1 MQVADIWTKSLFPG
15 IIDYVIIL
23 VYLMVMFMVAAN
35 IKNRKILHN
44 PVYRYYVWGL
54 FASVLGA
61 VAMGMIYTLY
71 YREGGD
77 TTAYYRS
84 SEALVNLLFRNPAG
98 YFRILLGD
106 QTPEALSLFSRE
118 TGYPM
123 YWGKSSSFAVVRFTS
138 LITLFGFKNYFTTTI
153 LFAWFFY
160 GGYWKLYLLVT
171 RLYPDYA
178 RSFAFGILF
187 FPSVLFWGSG
197 ISKDAMAL
205 AATGWFVY
213 AVYMIAVEK
222 RHLLANGFVAVLTT
236 YLILSVKA
244 YIFVALL
251 PAAFVWLAWNY
262 IKRIDNPVVRT
273 AAMPVSAALFLA
285 AGLGILSAFSG
296 LLGEYGSID
305 SIIRKAIIT
314 YEDHTRSVQYGYNF
328 YSLGTFDG
336 TRWNFFSKAP
346 AAIMAGLFRPY
357 LWEVRNPVMLLAAL
371 ENTAFIIIVI
381 IVLWRT
387 GPIKM
392 VKIAF
397 DEPLVI
403 FSLTFAIVFAF
414 AVGISTANFGALVRL
429 KIPLIPFIAVGL
441 FTLYNRSLEL
451 KEEKAAD
458 TKKGM
463 VFSDA

>member
-1 MQVADIWTKSLFPG
+1 MHVADIWTKSLFPG
-15 IIDYVIIL
+15 ITDYLIIL
-23 VYLMVMFMVAAN
+23 VYLFIIFFVASN
-35 IKNRKILHN
+35 LKNRHIDIN
-44 PVYRYYVWGL
+44 PVYRFYVWGL
-54 FASVLGA
+54 FAGIAGAIALGL
-61 VAMGMIYTLY
+61 IYTLY
-71 YREGGD
+71 YKGGGD

-84 SEALVNLLFRNPAG
+84 SEALVNLLFREPG
-98 YFRILLGD
+98 TFFRILLGD
-106 QTPEALSLFSRE
+106 ESNVTLSSFTAE

-123 YWGKSSSFAVVRFTS
+123 YQGKSSSFAVVRFTS
-138 LITLFGFKNYFTTTI
+138 IFTLFGFKNYFTTTI

-160 GGYWKLYLLVT
+160 GGYWKLYLMAT
-171 RLYPDYA
+171 RLYPRYA
-178 RSFAFGILF
+178 KSFAFGILF
-187 FPSVLFWGSG
+187 FPSVIFWGSG
-197 ISKDAMAL
+197 ISKDTIAL

-213 AVYMIAVEK
+213 AAYMIAVEK
-222 RHLLANGFVAVLTT
+222 NSIIKNMIVTALAT
-236 YLILSVKA
+236 YLIISVKA
-244 YIFVALL
+244 YIFVALI
-251 PAAFVWLAWNY
+251 PGVFIWLAWSY
-262 IKRIDNPVVRT
+262 IRKIENPVAR
-273 AAMPVSAALFLA
+273 AAVMPITVTLFVG
-285 AGLGILSAFSG
+285 AGFSLLNIFSG
-296 LLGEYGSID
+296 MLGEYGSLD
-305 SIIRKAIIT
+305 NIIQKAIIT
-314 YEDHTRSVQYGYNF
+314 YEDHIRSEQYGYNF

-336 TRWNFFSKAP
+336 THWNFFSKAP

-371 ENTAFIIIVI
+371 ENTAFIIIVLVI
-381 IVLWRT
+381 LWRT

-441 FTLYNRSLEL
+441 FTLFNRSLEL